1 MGSFLTI
8 YIVDVQIICAL
19 LGASN
24 MTNEEKVLLD
34 LDFTR
39 NKWWE

>member
-1 MGSFLTI
+1 
-8 YIVDVQIICAL
+8 L